1 MKKARKIFILSGI
14 LFIIGLFSCNTTKYV
29 PANDALYKGG
39 EIKMELPENSSK
51 KNRKIKKELDPL
63 LTPKPN
69 KRVLGIPFK
78 LIIYNLAGNPKK
90 RNSLIGKLKYNTGEA
105 PVLLSQL
112 NMEFNQDVLRSYLE
126 NKGFFQANV
135 LGDTIVKNRKA
146 IVRYVV
152 KTGVQYTIRSVN
164 FDSGYNGLTQ
174 VIQNTAKRSLLNT
187 GDHFDFDVIKAE
199 RERIDI
205 ELKDSGF
212 YYFNPDYLLIKVDST
227 IGNDQVNLYVK
238 VKPET
243 PAKSR
248 KRYTIDDVFILT
260 NYSINTAE
268 DSSRRNAILHDGL
281 KISDRR
287 NLFKPK
293 MFDNLI
299 LFRPGDRYN
308 RSIQNLTINRLI
320 TMGLFKF
327 VNNRFEDSGPLDSS
341 QLKSTYYLTP
351 FPRKSLRLELGAN
364 TKSNNLLG
372 SQLTL
377 SWRNRNAFRGGELL
391 TMKAL
396 GGFEIQYS
404 GQFKG
409 YNTYRGGFETELSLP
424 RFIIPFVNLNTKSGF
439 VPRTNIVLAYE
450 ILNKQKLYT
459 MNSFRAAY
467 GYVWKESLSKEHQL
481 NIVSINFVQPIAITQ
496 EFIDSA
502 ANNPTLQKA
511 VEKQFILG
519 STYNFTYDPIVGKM
533 KRRGIYY
540 NFNLDLSGNIPG
552 LISGANAKEGKVSTI
567 FNAAYSQYVKMQH
580 DVRYYIKT
588 GANGLWANR
597 LIVGVGLPYG
607 NSRSM
612 PFIKQFFAGGN
623 NSLRAFRSRSVGP
636 GTYLPPDAGENNF
649 YAEQSGDIKLE
660 ANTEIRAKLFSVLHG
675 ALFIDAGNIWLL
687 NEDSLKPGAKFTNK
701 FFSEMAVGAG
711 AGLRVDVS
719 FIVVRLDVAFPL
731 RKPFLPT
738 GERWVFDQINFGDPA
753 WRKQNIIFNL
763 AIGYP
768 F

>member
-1 MKKARKIFILSGI
+1 MKTSLQIGTLSI
-14 LFIIGLFSCNTTKYV
+14 VIIVGVLISCNTTKYV

-39 EIKMELPENSSK
+39 EIKIESPENSRK
-51 KNRKIKKELDPL
+51 KNKNIKKQLDPL

-78 LIIYNLAGNPKK
+78 LIIYNLAGTPKNK
-90 RNSLIGKLKYNTGEA
+90 NSLLGKIKYNTGEA

-112 NMEFNQDVLRSYLE
+112 NLEFNQDVLRSNLE
-126 NKGFFQANV
+126 NHGFFQAEV
-135 LGDTIVKNRKA
+135 IADTIVKNKKA
-146 IVRYVV
+146 TARYVV
-152 KTGVQYTIRSVN
+152 KTGDQYTIRSVQ
-164 FDSGYNGLTQ
+164 FDSGLT
-174 VIQNTAKRSLLNT
+174 VLTKAIKNSSKRSFLKP
-187 GDHFDFDVIKAE
+187 GDHFNFDVIKAE
-199 RERIDI
+199 RERIDA

-212 YYFNPDYLLIKVDST
+212 FYFNPDFMLIKVDST
-227 IGNDQVNLYVK
+227 IGKNEVNLYVK

-243 PAKSR
+243 PSKSR
-248 KRYTIDDVFILT
+248 KRYTISEVLILT
-260 NYSINTAE
+260 NYSLRTVQ
-268 DSSRRNAILHDGL
+268 DSSAQNAVLHDGL
-281 KISDRR
+281 RISDRR

-293 MFDNLI
+293 MFDKLI
-299 LFRPGDRYN
+299 LFRPGDAYN
-308 RSIQNLTINRLI
+308 RSQQNLTINRLI

-327 VNNRFEDSGPLDSS
+327 VNNRFEDSGPADSS

-351 FPRKSLRLELGAN
+351 FPKKSIRLELGGN
-364 TKSNNLLG
+364 TKSNNLIG

-391 TMKAL
+391 TMRAL
-396 GGFEIQYS
+396 GGFELQYS

-424 RFIIPFVNLNTKSGF
+424 RFVLPFVNLNTKSGF
-439 VPRTNIVLAYE
+439 VPKTNILLAYD

-502 ANNPTLQKA
+502 ASNPTLQKA

-519 STYNFTYDPIVGKM
+519 STYNFTYDPFVGKM
-533 KRRGIYY
+533 KRHGIYY
-540 NFNLDLSGNIPG
+540 NFNIDLSGNIPG
-552 LISGANAKEGKVSTI
+552 LISGADAKEGKVSTI

-580 DVRYYIKT
+580 DVRYYHTI
-588 GANGLWANR
+588 GSNSLWANR
-597 LIVGVGLPYG
+597 LIVGFGLPYG
-607 NSRSM
+607 NSTAM
-612 PFIKQFFAGGN
+612 PFIKQFFVGGN

-636 GTYLPPDAGENNF
+636 GTYQAPDAGTTSF

-660 ANTEIRAKLFSVLHG
+660 ANTELRAKLFSVVHG
-675 ALFIDAGNIWLL
+675 ALFVDAGNIWLL

-701 FFSEMAVGAG
+701 FFSEVAVGAG
-711 AGLRVDVS
+711 VGLRIDVS
-719 FIVVRLDVAFPL
+719 FIVVRFDVAFPL
-731 RKPFLPT
+731 RKPFLPA
-738 GERWVFDQINFGDPA
+738 GERWVFDQIKFGDPA
-753 WRKQNIIFNL
+753 WRKQNIIYNL